1 MFCPGCATQSNEGAK
16 FCKVCGMN
24 LSAITQAL
32 SGVVVVSDP
41 IRDREFKRARKQ
53 ISDGIQGSAVG
64 AAILLGAALPYFLVN
79 PLASWLLVSSL
90 ALALLGIVKL
100 FRSIGGIIDAKV
112 GPKLLDPALQ
122 PRATGGLNGS
132 QLAASGLIR
141 PSQRL
146 VEPSG
151 KPVTVQR
158 SHTQPVS
165 LPAETDSGAS
175 PPTPIESPVRPGTG
189 RINREL
195 SSPPR
200 KLDVGDDMVSKL
212 RN

>member
-1 MFCPGCATQSNEGAK
+1 MFCPGCATQSSEGAK

-24 LSAITQAL
+24 LSTITQAL

-41 IRDREFKRARKQ
+41 IRDREFKHARKQ

-64 AAILLGAALPYFLVN
+64 AAILLGAALPYFLVK

-122 PRATGGLNGS
+122 PRSTGGLNGS
-132 QLAASGLIR
+132 NLAASGLIR

-146 VEPSG
+146 VEPTA
-151 KPVTVQR
+151 KPVVGQR
-158 SHTQPVS
+158 SHTQPIS
-165 LPAETDSGAS
+165 NAAETNAGAAQ
-175 PPTPIESPVRPGTG
+175 PNPVEPPVRSGTG

-195 SSPPR
+195 STPLR
-200 KLDVGDDMVSKL
+200 KLDVGDELVSKL

>member
-1 MFCPGCATQSNEGAK
+1 
-16 FCKVCGMN
+16 MN
-24 LSAITQAL
+24 LSTVTQAL

-41 IRDREFKRARKQ
+41 IRDREFKHARKQ

-64 AAILLGAALPYFLVN
+64 AAILLGAALPYVLVK
-79 PLASWLLVSSL
+79 PLPSWLLVSSL
-90 ALALLGIVKL
+90 ALALVGIVKL

-122 PRATGGLNGS
+122 PRSTGSLNGA

-146 VEPSG
+146 VDPSP
-151 KPVTVQR
+151 KPAPIGRTP
-158 SHTQPVS
+158 TQPIS
-165 LPAETDSGAS
+165 MPPAVDPAPAPLN
-175 PPTPIESPVRPGTG
+175 PPEPAARPATG

-195 SSPPR
+195 STPLR
-200 KLDVGDDMVSKL
+200 KLEAGEDLVSKL

>member
-32 SGVVVVSDP
+32 SGIVVVSDP

-64 AAILLGAALPYFLVN
+64 AAILLGAALPYFIVN

-100 FRSIGGIIDAKV
+100 FRGIGGIIDAKV

-122 PRATGGLNGS
+122 PRSTGGLNGS
-132 QLAASGLIR
+132 QLAASGFIR

-146 VEPSG
+146 AEPSG
-151 KPVTVQR
+151 KPVAAQR

-165 LPAETDSGAS
+165 ASTETDSGAT
-175 PPTPIESPVRPGTG
+175 PPPPVESPARQGTG

-195 SSPPR
+195 SSPLR
-200 KLDVGDDMVSKL
+200 KLDVGDELVSKL